1 VYCSLDKIDLGAH
14 VDGRPVAVQTD
25 LRTRREIEAEPELSA
40 LYAMT
45 RVLNARTHL
54 AHDGHPGAAVHYVVT
69 DEPPPILREALR
81 ATGCTLERGELVEP
95 GAAPCHAASAGFE
108 KLGPGCDDDIGALAD
123 RSFAAL
129 ARRVAARMGTRDLAI
144 ALRMLEDQTF
154 TDPPG
159 RDDEAAY
166 WSRVL
171 ELAALAGELLR
182 AKYPGRWVQTDRA
195 LVPFGFTLTTADST
209 VVFPTNRAQR
219 VIEDGREESLFK
231 LLIAAEE
238 TMQRPLDATGR
249 LMPSLRHRRDVEL
262 DEIVWRPVLAEHGN
276 GDLPIIVCGVDGE
289 STFGMIR
296 REALERA
303 PDDALDEAIANVA
316 AEAVSDE
323 LLRFGELAV
332 LAVTGSF
339 YAAEKLLDRA
349 FMQSLHRR
357 LDSAI
362 LVASTPARGLL
373 MVSVAH
379 DEPAQLAR
387 FAALSRM
394 RYDDAGG
401 RAISPA
407 VLVISD
413 GHAVGYVRASEPRD
427 PPETGRTRADT
438 SPELPRVPGFFRRL
452 LGRK

>member
-54 AHDGHPGAAVHYVVT
+54 AQDGHPDAAVHYVVT

-81 ATGCTLERGELVEP
+81 ATGCTLERGQLVETGDEP
-95 GAAPCHAASAGFE
+95 PAGGVE
-108 KLGPGCDDDIGALAD
+108 LLGPGCDDDIGALAD
-123 RSFAAL
+123 CSFAAL

-154 TDPPG
+154 ADPPD
-159 RDDEAAY
+159 REDEAAY

-171 ELAALAGELLR
+171 ELASLAGERLR
-182 AKYPGRWVQTDRA
+182 AKYPGRGVQTDRA
-195 LVPFGFTLTTADST
+195 LVPFGFQVVAGDST
-209 VVFPTNRAQR
+209 IVFPTNRAQR

-262 DEIVWRPVLAEHGN
+262 DEIVWRPVLAEHGARE
-276 GDLPIIVCGVDGE
+276 LPIIVCGVDGE

-296 REALERA
+296 REALERT
-303 PDDALDEAIANVA
+303 PDDALDDAIANVA
-316 AEAVSDE
+316 TEAVTDE
-323 LLRFGELAV
+323 LLRFGELVV

-339 YAAEKLLDRA
+339 YAAEKLLDRE
-349 FMQSLHRR
+349 FMRSLHRR
-357 LDSAI
+357 LDSNI

-387 FAALSRM
+387 FTTLSHM

-407 VLVISD
+407 VMIVSD
-413 GHAVGYVRASEPRD
+413 GHVVGYVRQSEPRE
-427 PPETGRTRADT
+427 PSETGRTRADT
-438 SPELPRVPGFFRRL
+438 SPDLPRVRR
-452 LGRK
+452 K

>member
-81 ATGCTLERGELVEP
+81 ATGCTLERGQLVES
-95 GAAPCHAASAGFE
+95 GGEAVGGGVE
-108 KLGPGCDDDIGALAD
+108 LLGPGCDDDIGALAD

-154 TDPPG
+154 ADPPD

-182 AKYPGRWVQTDRA
+182 AKYPGRWVPTDRA
-195 LVPFGFTLTTADST
+195 LVPFGFQLVAGDST

-238 TMQRPLDATGR
+238 TMQHPLDASGR
-249 LMPSLRHRRDVEL
+249 MMPSLRHRRDVEL
-262 DEIVWRPVLAEHGN
+262 DEIVWRPVLPEHGA

-296 REALERA
+296 REALESA
-303 PDDALDEAIANVA
+303 PDDALDDAIANVA
-316 AEAVSDE
+316 SEPVTDE
-323 LLRFGELAV
+323 LLRFGELVV

-339 YAAEKLLDRA
+339 YAAEKLLDRD

-357 LDSAI
+357 LDAKI

-379 DEPAQLAR
+379 DDPAELAR
-387 FAALSRM
+387 FTALSRM

-401 RAISPA
+401 RSISPA
-407 VLVISD
+407 VMIVSD
-413 GHAVGYVRASEPRD
+413 GHVVGYVRPSESREPT
-427 PPETGRTRADT
+427 ETGRTRADT
-438 SPELPRVPGFFRRL
+438 SPDLPRVRR
-452 LGRK
+452 K